1 MMKCPNC
8 GSTAQIKLLDTIEAG
23 NRIVERYSC
32 GCGASTTRHLE
43 LITTTCYS
51 SNGTIISG
59 FSHRK
64 KKKKGL
70 TKALPHVII
79 QIQRNERK

>member
-23 NRIVERYSC
+23 NRIVEQYSC

-64 KKKKGL
+64 KKKR
-70 TKALPHVII
+70 A
-79 QIQRNERK
+79 